1 VHGDWQRAACELD
14 SAAGDQIAL
23 VEFDSIALELN
34 LLNQEV
40 GLVVQNLDPLIDLG
54 GGRKGAESQ
63 AHDLGEI
70 DLPPASL
77 FQVQQP
83 CMWSSSRRLGQG
95 MLMLTG
101 EEASWCSR
109 RKSTGR
115 RTLVFFCGGK

>member
-1 VHGDWQRAACELD
+1 MHGDWQRAACELD

-54 GGRKGAESQ
+54 GGRKGAGSQ
-63 AHDLGEI
+63 AHNLGEI

-101 EEASWCSR
+101 EEASWCSGRKR
-109 RKSTGR
+109 RWKTHTGV
-115 RTLVFFCGGK
+115 LCGGK